1 MLAPAP
7 NTGKMRKFSVRYG
20 MSTAPRASGSG
31 SGGSTISLGAG
42 SFSMALYGE
51 PPRISLALW
60 AKALVASMVAAA
72 AAVSVLM
79 SMVIAFSP
87 LNQMKN
93 L

>member
-1 MLAPAP
+1 
-7 NTGKMRKFSVRYG
+7 
-20 MSTAPRASGSG
+20 
-31 SGGSTISLGAG
+31 
-42 SFSMALYGE
+42 MALYGE

-72 AAVSVLM
+72 AVASVLM
-79 SMVIAFSP
+79 SIVIAFSP